1 MVFILYLL
9 IGILAGI
16 FGGLFGLGGG
26 IIIIPALIYIFKFS
40 QHQAQGTA
48 IATLLPPI
56 GFLAAIRYYKS
67 GYVNIPVAIFVAL
80 GFFVGGYVGASMANK
95 LPEARLRCIFGLI
108 LLVISLHLI
117 LKK

>member
-56 GFLAAIRYYKS
+56 GFLAAVKYYKS
-67 GYVNIPVAIFVAL
+67 GNINIPVAIFVAL
-80 GFFVGGYVGASMANK
+80 GFFIGGYVGANLANN
-95 LPEARLRCIFGLI
+95 LPEARLRSIFGFI